1 MPIYVEDECL
11 YIEQNYYTFKEVL
24 AHVGIQYSNDGTWM
38 QQLYKLYN
46 MTAPDGLDFYK
57 TLGIFLSD
65 PHIALC
71 TDLDQAEDKLKMI
84 INKNDMVIEDYI
96 AYFKAITQEITE
108 LKSKSVTRFNDTPT
122 EEGDYTADK
131 FTTNITQSE
140 NSVEYDINT
149 KINIARKR
157 LVHYKESYCN
167 EFKRMII
174 WTN

>member
-1 MPIYVEDECL
+1 MQVYVEDETL
-11 YIEQNYYTFKEVL
+11 VIEENYYSFKEVL
-24 AHVGIQYSNDGTWM
+24 NYIGIQYTNDGTWM

-71 TDLDQAEDKLKMI
+71 TDLSQAESKLMMI
-84 INKNDMVIEDYI
+84 INKNDMVIEDYM
-96 AYFKAITQEITE
+96 AYFKAITQEVTE
-108 LKSKSVTRFNDTPT
+108 LKSRSVTKFNDTPT
-122 EEGDYTADK
+122 EQGDYSAEQ

-149 KINIARKR
+149 KINIAKKR